1 MNLFERIQF
10 FLQRLKIYTRI
21 QLTTEMREL
30 LGKIMAQV
38 LSIFAVSTR
47 EMNKSPI
54 SEPIRSIY
62 VFLTNY
68 WVEKYIRSL
77 FGLGNTEIPD
87 ALRRLDMLTRE
98 ESGMAV
104 ARNLEITH
112 DVDANVK
119 AMMGVTQDVDGHVN
133 VIEQV
138 TRSVDQNVK
147 VIVDGTQSSFAFFMH
162 VSTNFLVAPNSNER
176 TKTYVAP

>member
-1 MNLFERIQF
+1 MW
-10 FLQRLKIYTRI
+10 
-21 QLTTEMREL
+21 EL

-38 LSIFAVSTR
+38 LSILAVSTR
-47 EMNKSPI
+47 EMNGSRII

-62 VFLTNY
+62 VLLTNY

-87 ALRRLDMLTRE
+87 ALRRLDTLTRE

-112 DVDANVK
+112 DVDDNVK

-138 TRSVDQNVK
+138 TRNVDQNVK
-147 VIVDGTQSSFAFFMH
+147 VIVDGTQYSVAFFMH
-162 VSTNFLVAPNSNER
+162 VSTNFLVVPNSNER
-176 TKTYVAP
+176 TKTYVTP